1 MASPPV
7 DVEDLLEADGAIFET
22 PVPGTLLTVAEILQ
36 YSCMC
41 MRQCVAI

>member
-22 PVPGTLLTVAEILQ
+22 PVPSSLLTIAKISQ
-36 YSCMC
+36 QSCMC
-41 MRQCVAI
+41 MR